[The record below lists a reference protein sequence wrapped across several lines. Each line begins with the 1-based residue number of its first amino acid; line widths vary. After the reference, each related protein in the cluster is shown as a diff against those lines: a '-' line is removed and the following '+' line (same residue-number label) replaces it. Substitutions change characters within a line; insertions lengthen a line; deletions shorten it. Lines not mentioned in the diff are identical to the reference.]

1 MHNADGTSESQS
13 HNGATNNRRATTGF
27 SYHLSRSLL
36 SRPGILAFV
45 GVLILVIAWP
55 LSASLQTN
63 RTIEQMFDPDD
74 PTLVAYQELQQAF
87 GGNAVVMLVYRD
99 PELLS
104 AAGLERAGAI
114 SARVQ
119 AIEGVRGVLSVAEL
133 NDLLALIRPAGIF
146 RSPQSD
152 LPPLL
157 RDKDIVVRAFE
168 RLFTGYTH
176 SEDDQVASVV
186 VLLGPP
192 DEELGHGEVIRQLEI
207 ITQSLSGEES
217 DSPRR
222 GSQSMP
228 SESTQAVLVGEPV
241 LLEQGFDLIQRDGDR
256 LAWLTILLL
265 SPCVLILLRSFRFV
279 FLQIMVILW
288 AVTVTRASLH
298 LMSYELSLVSS
309 ILTAIVTVIAVTAVI
324 HLGNNQRTL
333 RRRGY
338 STGAAA
344 LRTFTWILPAIFWA
358 CATDAAGFISLSVS
372 GIAPV
377 REFGWM
383 MAIASMAVWLA
394 IILFAPL
401 FTTAGSSEFWN
412 MPVLDRWVEPRSL
425 AALERKLRKGCLY
438 TAVVLVRHRRIAW
451 MVTVALA
458 ALTWIG
464 ISRLEIESSFLR
476 NFRDSSPIVQSYQ
489 MVEAELSGAGVWD
502 IVLDAP
508 DELSAAY
515 LESVRELEKKLR
527 AVDVQGQTLTKVL
540 SLADADRIATAV
552 PLLRIASPTMRLSGI
567 RAAIPAFADA
577 LLVPPDAS
585 EATANVLGSDALT
598 EELSPQGN
606 HRKLRIMLR
615 SREHIPTEVKIAL
628 ISEVEQIVA
637 VHTTADAW
645 VALFQDD
652 QPPIA
657 GRVTGYYVMLAR
669 IVSQL
674 IRDQWRCLAL
684 SAVLV
689 WLLLA
694 AATRS
699 LRLATIALIP
709 NLLPVMA
716 VLAALGL
723 SGTKMNMGA
732 AMIAAVS
739 IGLSIDGSVHFMANY
754 RRKLQRFR
762 GRYHAVLFAQKQI
775 GLPLLMATVA
785 LVIGFSALTTSDFIP
800 TATFGLLTAAALV
813 AGTLTNLT
821 LLPSLLGGR
830 PVRAAVAAQ
839 STAGS
844 GDK

>member
-1 MHNADGTSESQS
+1 MQNADGMSESQS
-13 HNGATNNRRATTGF
+13 PNDATHFRRATTGF
-27 SYHLSRSLL
+27 SYHLSRWLL
-36 SRPGILAFV
+36 SRPGILALL

-55 LSASLQTN
+55 FSAKLQTD
-63 RTIEQMFDPDD
+63 RTIEQMFDPED
-74 PTLVAYQELQQAF
+74 PTLLAYQELQQAF

-99 PELLS
+99 TELLS
-104 AAGLERAGAI
+104 PVGLERAGAI

-146 RSPQSD
+146 RNPQSD

-176 SEDDQVASVV
+176 SEDDQIASVV
-186 VLLGPP
+186 ALLGPP
-192 DEELGHGEVIRQLEI
+192 DETLGHGEVIRKLEI
-207 ITQSLSGEES
+207 VA
-217 DSPRR
+217 
-222 GSQSMP
+222 QSMP
-228 SESTQAVLVGEPV
+228 AETTQAVLVGEPV
-241 LLEQGFDLIQRDGDR
+241 LLDQGFDLIQRDGDR
-256 LAWLTILLL
+256 LAWLTLALL
-265 SPCVLILLRSFRFV
+265 SPCVLLLLRSFRFV
-279 FLQIMVILW
+279 FLQVIVILW
-288 AVTVTRASLH
+288 AVTVTRATLH
-298 LMSYELSLVSS
+298 LMSFELSLVSS

-344 LRTFTWILPAIFWA
+344 LRTFTWIMPAIFWA

-394 IILFAPL
+394 IVLFAPL
-401 FTTAGSSEFWN
+401 FTTAGSSGFWN
-412 MPVLDRWVEPRSL
+412 MPMLDRWVEPRSL
-425 AALERKLRKGCLY
+425 AAVERKLRKGCLY
-438 TAVVLVRHRRIAW
+438 TAVVLVRYRRIAW

-476 NFRDSSPIVQSYQ
+476 NFRQSSPIVQSYQ

-515 LESVRELEKKLR
+515 LESVRELEQKLR
-527 AVDVQGQTLTKVL
+527 AIDVDGQALTKVL

-577 LLVPPDAS
+577 LLVPPDA
-585 EATANVLGSDALT
+585 LGSTAETLERDTAAN
-598 EELSPQGN
+598 EGPLSN
-606 HRKLRIMLR
+606 RRKLRIMLR
-615 SREHIPTEVKIAL
+615 SREHIPTEIKIAL
-628 ISEVEQIVA
+628 IAAVEQSVVA
-637 VHTTADAW
+637 HTTSPEW
-645 VALFQDD
+645 VALFQAD
-652 QPPIA
+652 QPPVA

-674 IRDQWRCLAL
+674 IRDQWRCLAM
-684 SAVLV
+684 SALLV

-699 LRLATIALIP
+699 LRLATIALVP

-785 LVIGFSALTTSDFIP
+785 LVIGFSALATSDFIP

-830 PVRAAVAAQ
+830 MVRADAAAAQ

-844 GDK
+844 GDQ